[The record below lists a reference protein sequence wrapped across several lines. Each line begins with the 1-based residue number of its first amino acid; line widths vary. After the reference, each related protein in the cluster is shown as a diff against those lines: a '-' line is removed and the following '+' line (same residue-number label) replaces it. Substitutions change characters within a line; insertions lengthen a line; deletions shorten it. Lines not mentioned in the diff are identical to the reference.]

1 MIETVYRD
9 RQYTYADQWCS
20 WFEPCP
26 VVHETE
32 RFITVRSQTYETIAY
47 PGGNFRLDKGNLL
60 RSGKKYHSRHGEW
73 FYLERPRQG
82 DLFPSKEL
90 LETADFVLQEAAAI
104 GWDIT
109 VPIREWAEWQK
120 MAWLYAKLAKVP
132 LRRSVDLWKSGGLGA
147 LELALRDHYGE
158 QQLRMMAMVLAG
170 RDEM

>member
-1 MIETVYRD
+1 VIETVYRD
-9 RQYTYADQWCS
+9 RRYTYASQWCS

-26 VVHETE
+26 VIHETE

-47 PGGNFRLDKGNLL
+47 PGGDFRLDKENLL

-73 FYLERPRQG
+73 FYLEKPRQG

-109 VPIREWAEWQK
+109 VPIREWTEWQK

-132 LRRSVDLWKSGGLGA
+132 LRKSVDLWKSGGLGA